1 MNMIKTRIT
10 ELLKIRY
17 PILQGGMQWL
27 SRAELAAAVSEA
39 GGFGIITAG
48 TFSSPKELREEI
60 RKTRE
65 LTDKPF
71 GVNISMLPTVP
82 RGEMIQDYFDVVCQE
97 KILAVETAGRN
108 PEPYVAQLKR
118 AGIKLIHKVPGVQY
132 AQKAESIGADAVTI
146 VGFECG
152 GHPGMDDVTNFI
164 KIPKA
169 ADLVK
174 IPLIAGGGIGDARG
188 LLAALALGAE
198 GIVMGTRFLAT
209 EECPIHPRFKEW
221 ILQAQEV
228 DTLII
233 QRSILNTNR
242 VMKNKA
248 AARVLEMENRGATLE
263 ELMNIISGQ
272 VGKRAEETGDL
283 DSATIA
289 CGQVIGLIRDI
300 PTVKE
305 LIEKMIGEV
314 ESILGRLNEFIRA

>member
-1 MNMIKTRIT
+1 MIRTRIT
-10 ELLKIRY
+10 DLLNIRY

-48 TFSSPKELREEI
+48 SFSSKKELRDEI
-60 RKTRE
+60 QKVRG
-65 LTDKPF
+65 LTNKPF
-71 GVNISMLPTVP
+71 GVNISMLPTVQ
-82 RGEMIQDYFDVVCQE
+82 RGELIQDYFDVVCE
-97 KILAVETAGRN
+97 EGILAVETAGRN
-108 PEPYVAQLKR
+108 PEPYVDQMKE
-118 AGIKLIHKVPGVQY
+118 AGIKLIHKVPGVRY
-132 AQKAESIGADAVTI
+132 ARKAESLGADAVTI

-169 ADLVK
+169 AETLK
-174 IPLIAGGGIGDARG
+174 IPVIAGGGIGDGRG
-188 LLAALALGAE
+188 FMAALALGAE

-209 EECPIHPRFKEW
+209 QECPIHPRFKEW
-221 ILQAQEV
+221 ILQAQEA
-228 DTLII
+228 DTMII

-248 AARVLEMENRGATLE
+248 AAKVLDMETRGATLE
-263 ELMNIISGQ
+263 ELMTIISGQ
-272 VGKRAEETGDL
+272 VGKKAQENGDL
-283 DSATIA
+283 DSAPIA

-305 LIEKMIGEV
+305 LIERMMSEV
-314 ESILGRLNEFIRA
+314 ESVLGRLNGFFRI